1 MFTQIG
7 AARCQN
13 LCLKASEAERDR
25 VQLPEA
31 ESTNEKHLI
40 YVYSCF
46 VELLMQFFVYLAYKL
61 FEIDQGASYA
71 GLPDDRSLRLLRLIA
86 DIPINKQFKL
96 L

>member
-13 LCLKASEAERDR
+13 LCLKASEAERER
-25 VQLPEA
+25 VLLPEE
-31 ESTNEKHLI
+31 ESTNEQHLVN
-40 YVYSCF
+40 VYSCF
-46 VELLMQFFVYLAYKL
+46 VELLMQFFVYLANKL
-61 FEIDQGASYA
+61 FVIDQGASYA
-71 GLPDDRSLRLLRLIA
+71 GLPDDRSLQLLKLIA